1 MLHWWCHHCKI
12 MSFYKKAS
20 TPCRQ
25 EIWST
30 NLGIIPAGSFIVAV
44 PLLLTFNIFH
54 TLFLMLQLLTLNMYI
69 PNGMRRHESQL
80 KNFWLFSML
89 CFGHYNVS
97 CNILWLTSQCIFI
110 RLYFFIFTMWKTLSF
125 VSYTAAAL
133 TSSVW
138 NVIILSF

>member
-12 MSFYKKAS
+12 MSFYKKSFNSIS
-20 TPCRQ
+20 TRNLVNKLGHHPSRQ
-25 EIWST
+25 FHRC
-30 NLGIIPAGSFIVAV
+30 GV
-44 PLLLTFNIFH
+44 LLLTLNIFH
-54 TLFLMLQLLTLNMYI
+54 TLFLILQLLTLSMYI

-133 TSSVW
+133 TSSIW
-138 NVIILSF
+138 NVLILSF